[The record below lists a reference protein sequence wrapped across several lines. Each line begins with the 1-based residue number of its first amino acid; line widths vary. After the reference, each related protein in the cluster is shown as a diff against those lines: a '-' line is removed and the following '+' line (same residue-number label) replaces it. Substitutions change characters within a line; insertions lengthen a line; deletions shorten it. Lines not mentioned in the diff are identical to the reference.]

1 MDIPTLPTKQ
11 ELVQMQK
18 QHELERQERLLTY
31 DNTEVEAKLV
41 YYKDWIATVGTHSV
55 LEKLSSK
62 FADIERGCNSVV
74 MIGTERQRCA
84 DDTVDNITGTYS
96 LNLTDDMLEAYKE
109 NNNQLLIIK

>member
-1 MDIPTLPTKQ
+1 MDIPTLPTKEQ
-11 ELVQMQK
+11 LVEMQK
-18 QHELERQERLLTY
+18 QHERERQERLLTY
-31 DNTEVEAKLV
+31 DNTKVEVKLV
-41 YYKDWIATVGTHSV
+41 YYKGTIATARTHSY
-55 LEKLSSK
+55 LNKQ
-62 FADIERGCNSVV
+62 FADVKKDWNSVV

>member
-1 MDIPTLPTKQ
+1 MDIPTLPTKEQ
-11 ELVQMQK
+11 LVEMQK
-18 QHELERQERLLTY
+18 QHERERQERLLSY
-31 DNTEVEAKLV
+31 DNTKVEAKLV
-41 YYKDWIATVGTHSV
+41 YYKGTIATARTHSY
-55 LEKLSSK
+55 LNKQ
-62 FADIERGCNSVV
+62 FADIKKDWNSVV